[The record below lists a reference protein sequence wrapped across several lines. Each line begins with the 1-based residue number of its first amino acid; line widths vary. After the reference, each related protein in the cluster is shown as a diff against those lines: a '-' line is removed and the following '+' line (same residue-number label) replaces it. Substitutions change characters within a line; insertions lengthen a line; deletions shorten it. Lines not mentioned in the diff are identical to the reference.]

1 MTGNE
6 STERQPQTGEEAESN
21 VSSGFAGSSSTRSVN
36 LSRRALLGSAL
47 VAVGGAAAIGFAGAR
62 LTAEPSES
70 DLAPSTSLASKAA
83 ISPFGAHQ
91 SGIATVQ
98 QQYVTLVAAD
108 LTVKDAVSL
117 RRFLVD
123 VSATVALIARGE
135 ETPPSPMY
143 PEGAVTPTDFAT
155 GLSPAHLTMTVGVG
169 SRVFDLPGVT
179 REAPRRLRPLPAFTG
194 DHLDPRWG
202 GGDLIFQIC
211 ADDAQVVSA
220 AMRAL
225 RARMP
230 GYAVIRWTQSGFLSS
245 PQGGGTPR
253 NMFGQ
258 KDGTSNPRVESTAFD
273 DVVWALP
280 DEPTWFNGG
289 TYLVFRKIRMK
300 TANWDLTARDEQ
312 DAVIGRRRSDGS
324 PLTGTR
330 EFDEPD
336 LEATTVDGTAII
348 DSGAHIRRAH
358 GFSMLRRSYNYDYGF
373 LTAIAGGSPDP
384 LEHPENHP
392 HAPGTE
398 DHHHGGHGKLD
409 VGLLFCAY
417 GNDPDSQFIAAQQR
431 LAEQDRLNQFIQH
444 TGSAIFAILP
454 GFRKGGYIG
463 DTLV

>member
-1 MTGNE
+1 M
-6 STERQPQTGEEAESN
+6 
-21 VSSGFAGSSSTRSVN
+21 
-36 LSRRALLGSAL
+36 SRRALLGSAL
-47 VAVGGAAAIGFAGAR
+47 VTVGGAAAVGFTGGNLAARANDAFTEPYASGA
-62 LTAEPSES
+62 S
-70 DLAPSTSLASKAA
+70 DASDTV
-83 ISPFGAHQ
+83 SPFGAHQ
-91 SGIATVQ
+91 AGVATAQ
-98 QQYVTLVAAD
+98 QQYATLVAAD
-108 LTVKDAVSL
+108 LTVDDAASL
-117 RRFLVD
+117 RRFMMDL
-123 VSATVALIARGE
+123 SATVAAIARGDD
-135 ETPPSPMY
+135 TPPSPMY
-143 PEGAVTPTDFAT
+143 PEGAATPTDFAT
-155 GLSPAHLTMTVGVG
+155 GLSPARLTVTVGVG
-169 SRVFDLPGVT
+169 SGVFELPGVT

-202 GGDLIFQIC
+202 GGDLILQIC

-230 GYAVIRWTQSGFLSS
+230 GYAVIRWTQSGFLTA
-245 PQGGGTPR
+245 PKDGGTPR

-258 KDGTSNPRVESTAFD
+258 KDGTSNPRTDSAEFG
-273 DVVWALP
+273 DVVWTLP
-280 DEPTWFNGG
+280 DEPAWFTGG

-300 TANWDLTARDEQ
+300 TANWDLTARDRQ

-324 PLTGTR
+324 PLTGR
-330 EFDEPD
+330 NEFDEPD
-336 LEATTVDGTAII
+336 LDATTASGTTVIAP
-348 DSGAHIRRAH
+348 DAHIRRAH

-384 LEHPENHP
+384 LEHPDNHP

-417 GNDPDSQFIAAQQR
+417 GNDPDGQFIAAQQR
-431 LAEQDRLNQFIQH
+431 MAERDQLNQFIQH

-454 GFRKGGYIG
+454 GFGEDGYVG

>member
-1 MTGNE
+1 
-6 STERQPQTGEEAESN
+6 
-21 VSSGFAGSSSTRSVN
+21 
-36 LSRRALLGSAL
+36 LLGSAL
-47 VAVGGAAAIGFAGAR
+47 VTVGGAAAIGFAGAR
-62 LTAEPSES
+62 LTADPSES
-70 DLAPSTSLASKAA
+70 GPTHSASPVAEAA
-83 ISPFGAHQ
+83 ISPFGRHQ
-91 SGIATVQ
+91 AGIATVQ
-98 QQYVTLVAAD
+98 QQYATLVAAD
-108 LTVKDAVSL
+108 LTIEDAVSL
-117 RRFLVD
+117 RRFLAD
-123 VSATVALIARGE
+123 ISATVARITRGE
-135 ETPPSPMY
+135 DAPPSPMY
-143 PEGAVTPTDFAT
+143 PNGAVTPTDFAT
-155 GLSPAHLTMTVGVG
+155 GLSPAQLTITVGVG
-169 SRVFDLPGVT
+169 SRVFDVPGVT
-179 REAPRRLRPLPAFTG
+179 REPPRRLRPLPAFTG

-202 GGDLIFQIC
+202 GGDLIFQLC
-211 ADDAQVVSA
+211 AGDAQVVSA

-245 PQGGGTPR
+245 PQDGGTPR

-258 KDGTSNPRVESTAFD
+258 KDGTTNPRVGSAAFD
-273 DVVWALP
+273 DVVWARP
-280 DEPTWFNGG
+280 DEPAWFHGG

-324 PLTGTR
+324 PLTGNE

-336 LEATTVDGTAII
+336 FEATTGVGAPLIASD
-348 DSGAHIRRAH
+348 AHIRRAH
-358 GFSMLRRSYNYDYGF
+358 GFPMLRRSYNYDYGF
-373 LTAIAGGSPDP
+373 LTAMAGGAPDP
-384 LEHPENHP
+384 LEHPEDHP

-417 GNDPDSQFIAAQQR
+417 GNDPDRQFIAAQHR

-454 GFRKGGYIG
+454 GFTKDGYIG